1 MRQECSES
9 TREKRIATYTIKSN
23 QSVNYRSKDVR
34 RMNTTTESWISY
46 GTLTWYASKYKT
58 HNSADTSSAS
68 CFISHLATHLGMN
81 CSFVEFSAVSGLR
94 LRFSQR
100 QECFKDIFDWVW
112 IKFTFWHCWVLD
124 FFCFFYNR
132 FGDAELDVEVVFCPY
147 MTYEAVCVLK
157 KPITYLTFSAS
168 VWSRFYP
175 REWVRTSV
183 FWENRLFKSNQP
195 SQTMFCQMCSWDENI
210 NFQIKDFICK

>member
-34 RMNTTTESWISY
+34 RMNPTTESWISY

-81 CSFVEFSAVSGLR
+81 CSFVEFGAVSGLR

-124 FFCFFYNR
+124 FFC
-132 FGDAELDVEVVFCPY
+132 VFLQSIWRCVAWCWSSVLPLY
-147 MTYEAVCVLK
+147 DLRGCVCAKNPNYLPDIQCISVITVL
-157 KPITYLTFSAS
+157 
-168 VWSRFYP
+168 
-175 REWVRTSV
+175 
-183 FWENRLFKSNQP
+183 
-195 SQTMFCQMCSWDENI
+195 SQGMG
-210 NFQIKDFICK
+210 